1 MESSDRYWLS
11 VTGMSM
17 IFVFAIGFLI
27 YLNSEKQRQFD
38 LEAIKAGAVIKRYD
52 MNGRINEE
60 IDSAKIKETP

>member
-1 MESSDRYWLS
+1 
-11 VTGMSM
+11 MSM